1 MKGELFEIN
10 KGFLKVISLDGH
22 RISIRKE
29 ELADEYPDVR
39 VIVPGKVLMETSRIL
54 SGEKDETVDVV
65 FDKKFIKFIF
75 EKTMVVSRL
84 IEGEY
89 FDVERM
95 ISSDYATK
103 ITINRTAL
111 LNEVDRA
118 FTLTKESE
126 KKPII
131 MEITD
136 KDMFLELTSSLG
148 TMYGRVD
155 IQKEGAD
162 VVIGF
167 NPRFFIEALKVIDD
181 ENISIYFVNSN
192 SPCFIK
198 DEEENYKYIIL
209 PVNINR

>member
-1 MKGELFEIN
+1 MN
-10 KGFLKVISLDGH
+10 KL
-22 RISIRKE
+22 SIRKE
-29 ELADEYPDVR
+29 VLEESYPHVK
-39 VIVPGKVLMETSRIL
+39 VIVPGKALIEIRRIL
-54 SGEKDETVDVV
+54 SGEKDEKTEIV
-65 FDKKFIKFIF
+65 FDNKFIKFIF
-75 EKTMVVSRL
+75 DKTMVVSRL

-95 ISSDYATK
+95 ISSDYSTK
-103 ITINRTAL
+103 ITVNREAL
-111 LNEVDRA
+111 LDEVDRA

-136 KDMFLELTSSLG
+136 NDLFLELTSSLG

-155 IQKEGAD
+155 IQKEGED
-162 VVIGF
+162 RVIGF

-181 ENISIYFVNSN
+181 DETDIYFVNSN

-198 DEEENYKYIIL
+198 DQDETYKYIIL